1 MKRSL
6 PVILALFGFALFAV
20 LWIVTDRRAS
30 QRVYDRYS
38 SANTSDRGLSLGAGY
53 LARQR
58 KVAMLTRPLGRKPI
72 ERNATV
78 FRLADERPT
87 FFDPEELKENQ
98 FGPPR
103 PKRRPLLNGADEE
116 FVRGGGRIIIASTLG
131 VFDSVDVTKTVAR
144 KVFPIWP
151 AVHELQLGEFAGAYP
166 AVRARMVPL
175 FASGKAIVIARE
187 RIGAGELFVFSAP
200 ELLQNSN
207 LAANLALLEALA
219 GEGRP
224 VYFDEV
230 MHGIAGDDGALTLMK
245 DWNLGPFL
253 LLLGAVAILVFWR
266 HGRRI
271 GPAEDDHRDT
281 RSEAIDLVQS
291 IGALY
296 EEVTPDSDA
305 IAVYHDA
312 LTRTVAHSTGLRG
325 EALHKRVDELTG
337 GLVPPTG
344 GSRMPTPIFM
354 KQLTTLNEAFLK
366 SEVRRVKGER

>member
-1 MKRSL
+1 MKRAL
-6 PVILALFGFALFAV
+6 PVILALTGFAVFAV

-38 SANTSDRGLSLGAGY
+38 SANTSDHGLSLAAGY
-53 LARQR
+53 LGRQR
-58 KVAMLTRPLGRKPI
+58 KVVMLTRPLGRKPI

-87 FFDPEELKENQ
+87 FFDPEDLKENQ
-98 FGPPR
+98 VGPPR
-103 PKRRPLLNGADEE
+103 PKRRPLLSDADEE
-116 FVRGGGRIIIASTLG
+116 FVRAGGRVIIASTLG
-131 VFDSVDVTKTVAR
+131 VFDSVDVTRTVAR
-144 KVFPIWP
+144 KVFPVWP

-166 AVRARMVPL
+166 AVRPRMLPL
-175 FASGKAIVIARE
+175 FASGTAIVIARE

-200 ELLQNSN
+200 ELLQNAN
-207 LAANLALLEALA
+207 IAANLALLEALA

-245 DWNLGPFL
+245 EWNLGPFL
-253 LLLGAVAILVFWR
+253 LLLALIAILVFWR

-281 RSEAIDLVQS
+281 RSEAVDLVQS

-296 EEVTPDSDA
+296 QEVTPDSDA

-325 EALHKRVDELTG
+325 EALHKRVDDLTG

-354 KQLTTLNEAFLK
+354 KQLTTLNEAFQK
-366 SEVRRVKGER
+366 SEVRRVKSER

>member
-1 MKRSL
+1 
-6 PVILALFGFALFAV
+6 VAAFVLFAI

-30 QRVYDRYS
+30 QRVYDKYS
-38 SANTSDRGLSLGAGY
+38 TANTSKEGLSLGAGY

-72 ERNATV
+72 ERNAVV
-78 FRLADERPT
+78 FRLADELPT
-87 FFDPEELKENQ
+87 FFDPDDLKENQ
-98 FGPPR
+98 VGPPR
-103 PKRRPLLNGADEE
+103 PKRRPLLNDADEA
-116 FVRGGGRIIIASTLG
+116 FVRAGGRIIIASTLG
-131 VFDSVDVTKTVAR
+131 VFDSVDVTKTTAK

-151 AVHELQLGEFAGAYP
+151 AVRDLQLGEFAGAY
-166 AVRARMVPL
+166 ASVRPRMLPL
-175 FASGKAIVIARE
+175 FASGKAIVLARE

-207 LAANLALLEALA
+207 LAANLALLAALA
-219 GEGRP
+219 GERRP

-230 MHGIAGDDGALTLMK
+230 MHGISGEDGPLALMK
-245 DWNLGPFL
+245 EWNLGAFL
-253 LLLGAVAILVFWR
+253 LLLALTAALLFWR

-281 RSEAIDLVQS
+281 RSDAVDLVQS
-291 IGALY
+291 LGALY
-296 EEVTPDSDA
+296 DEVTPDSDA

-337 GLVPPTG
+337 GFVPPRG
-344 GSRMPTPIFM
+344 GSRMPNAIFN
-354 KQLTTLNEAFLK
+354 KQLATLNEAFTK
-366 SEVRRVKGER
+366 SVVRVKGKQ